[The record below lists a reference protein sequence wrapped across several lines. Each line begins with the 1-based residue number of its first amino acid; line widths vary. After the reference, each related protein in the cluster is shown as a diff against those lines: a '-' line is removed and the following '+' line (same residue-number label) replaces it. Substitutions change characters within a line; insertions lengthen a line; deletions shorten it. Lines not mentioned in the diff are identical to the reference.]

1 MLLKMDLSGS
11 RRAEKTIESIEF
23 TFISISS
30 SFSHRTSDHDVT
42 DSVTVAASTM
52 TSGDIKPT
60 SPLKSSSQRR
70 PKIKKNAS
78 TCTTTSEVGTITNP
92 TSGPSTLSVVE
103 IESDPKKSTGTGG
116 PTKTTSTPTLSSSP
130 EKQDMHIVNERH
142 NGSMYQKHSAGT
154 VDDEDE
160 DSENEKLSP
169 LLSPGS
175 RSKNT
180 SSKSLKQVVAS
191 LGGGGDGG
199 DDNDNDDVDTDREHS
214 DAVTTPGT
222 VGSTG
227 TGDGGIIVGDAA
239 LSETSSRKSGSLKR
253 TKHRPEL
260 SDGGAPAS
268 DTGSL
273 AANLS
278 AEESDYYTPEDTQNT
293 ILSPL
298 CQAERTK
305 SGDPLC
311 SGCGVANR
319 SASREL
325 SVPSAVTVAFSGG
338 SVAKKN
344 QNLHK
349 KSTSVG
355 NIVGPG
361 GTVTTCSG
369 VDLKMNNVSS
379 LPGECSCSW
388 PETYYRMG

>member
-1 MLLKMDLSGS
+1 MRLSIRFLLY
-11 RRAEKTIESIEF
+11 
-23 TFISISS
+23 
-30 SFSHRTSDHDVT
+30 RTSEHDIT

-103 IESDPKKSTGTGG
+103 IESNPKKATATTAAS
-116 PTKTTSTPTLSSSP
+116 KATSTPTLNSSP
-130 EKQDMHIVNERH
+130 EKQEMHIVNERH
-142 NGSMYQKHSAGT
+142 NGSTYQKHSAGT
-154 VDDEDE
+154 PDDEDE

-191 LGGGGDGG
+191 LG
-199 DDNDNDDVDTDREHS
+199 DNDDDVDTDKEHS
-214 DAVTTPGT
+214 DAATSPGT
-222 VGSTG
+222 GAGS
-227 TGDGGIIVGDAA
+227 GDAA
-239 LSETSSRKSGSLKR
+239 LSDTSSRKSGSLKR

-260 SDGGAPAS
+260 TDGAAQAS

-319 SASREL
+319 SASRDANMPGTV
-325 SVPSAVTVAFSGG
+325 SVAFSGPL
-338 SVAKKN
+338 AKKN

-361 GTVTTCSG
+361 AAVSTCSG

-379 LPGECSCSW
+379 LPGKSSCTCCSCADNYNGTDNG
-388 PETYYRMG
+388 PG

>member
-1 MLLKMDLSGS
+1 MQV
-11 RRAEKTIESIEF
+11 ES
-23 TFISISS
+23 TYMYYNPIS
-30 SFSHRTSDHDVT
+30 FRTSDNDVT

-103 IESDPKKSTGTGG
+103 IESDPKKSNGG

-130 EKQDMHIVNERH
+130 EKPEMHIVNERH
-142 NGSMYQKHSAGT
+142 NGSNMYQKHSPGT
-154 VDDEDE
+154 GTGTPDDEDE

-191 LGGGGDGG
+191 LGGSGSGAG
-199 DDNDNDDVDTDREHS
+199 DDNDDDVDTDKEHS
-214 DAVTTPGT
+214 EPATTPGT

-227 TGDGGIIVGDAA
+227 SAGIVGGIGNAGDAA
-239 LSETSSRKSGSLKR
+239 LSDTSSRKSGSLKR

-260 SDGGAPAS
+260 TDGGAPAAS

-319 SASREL
+319 SASRDANI
-325 SVPSAVTVAFSGG
+325 PSAVTVAFSG

-379 LPGECSCSW
+379 LPG
-388 PETYYRMG
+388 R

>member
-1 MLLKMDLSGS
+1 
-11 RRAEKTIESIEF
+11 
-23 TFISISS
+23 
-30 SFSHRTSDHDVT
+30 
-42 DSVTVAASTM
+42 M

-92 TSGPSTLSVVE
+92 TGGPSTLSVVE
-103 IESDPKKSTGTGG
+103 IESDPKKSNGG

-130 EKQDMHIVNERH
+130 EKQEMHIVNERH
-142 NGSMYQKHSAGT
+142 NGSNMYQKHSPGT
-154 VDDEDE
+154 GTGTPDDEDE

-191 LGGGGDGG
+191 LGGSG
-199 DDNDNDDVDTDREHS
+199 DDNDEDVDTDKEHS
-214 DAVTTPGT
+214 EPATTPGT

-227 TGDGGIIVGDAA
+227 SAAGIGNAGDAA
-239 LSETSSRKSGSLKR
+239 LSDTSSRKSGSLKR

-260 SDGGAPAS
+260 TDGGAPAAS

-319 SASREL
+319 SASRDANI
-325 SVPSAVTVAFSGG
+325 PSAVTVAFSG

-361 GTVTTCSG
+361 G

-379 LPGECSCSW
+379 LPGRCNRLQLVPPTPTPNLLRHRLAS
-388 PETYYRMG
+388 

>member
-1 MLLKMDLSGS
+1 MKLLMVFNMRLSI
-11 RRAEKTIESIEF
+11 RF
-23 TFISISS
+23 LLY
-30 SFSHRTSDHDVT
+30 RTSEHDIT

-103 IESDPKKSTGTGG
+103 IESDPKKATATSTAS
-116 PTKTTSTPTLSSSP
+116 KTTSTPTLNSSP
-130 EKQDMHIVNERH
+130 EKQEMHIVNERH
-142 NGSMYQKHSAGT
+142 NGSTYQKHSAGT
-154 VDDEDE
+154 PDDEDE

-191 LGGGGDGG
+191 LG
-199 DDNDNDDVDTDREHS
+199 DNDDDVDTDKEHS
-214 DAVTTPGT
+214 DAATSPGPGA
-222 VGSTG
+222 GS
-227 TGDGGIIVGDAA
+227 GDAA
-239 LSETSSRKSGSLKR
+239 LSDTSSRKSGSLKR

-260 SDGGAPAS
+260 TDAAAQAS

-319 SASREL
+319 SASRDANMPGTV
-325 SVPSAVTVAFSGG
+325 SVGFSG

-361 GTVTTCSG
+361 AAVSACSG

-379 LPGECSCSW
+379 LPGKSSC
-388 PETYYRMG
+388 TCFTCVDYYGTKDYIMDRVR